1 MEDQRSRAGLLVSWQ
16 AARGVYDSYRLQ
28 ILDERG
34 TLVANH
40 SQSADTRQHYFTQLT
55 PGKKYRIRMQT
66 VSGGISSRDAVAEAR
81 TRE

>member
-1 MEDQRSRAGLLVSWQ
+1 MEKQRSTAGLLVSWQ

-34 TLVANH
+34 TLVANN

-66 VSGGISSRDAVAEAR
+66 VSGGISSRDAVAEGR